1 MTALPEIQCPTC
13 RKFFPADIK
22 APSMPFCSMRGTMV
36 DLNHWFSEE
45 VGLPVC
51 TSDEPEDQEEP
62 QAPSSPKEYRFD

>member
-1 MTALPEIQCPTC
+1 
-13 RKFFPADIK
+13 
-22 APSMPFCSMRGTMV
+22 MPFCSMRCKMV

-51 TSDEPEDQEEP
+51 TSDEPEDQEEL